1 MINKK
6 YIEFIP
12 SMEGAEELLDQVES
26 VSKDIDLLK
35 SCIENE
41 VTFFS
46 LLINNSMSILN
57 KKSDCGFNLTRET
70 NVCIYRFSRTFMML

>member
-12 SMEGAEELLDQVES
+12 SMEGAEELLEQVES

-41 VTFFS
+41 VLYFT
-46 LLINNSMSILN
+46 INKRLR
-57 KKSDCGFNLTRET
+57 FN
-70 NVCIYRFSRTFMML
+70 F